1 MSHHIDRINPL
12 LTATANTR
20 DRRPQR
26 PHRIERQSREG
37 RPVGDQGNGRPRHTG
52 HRHPEHL
59 FAAGYAA
66 CFGASL
72 DFAAKQQNKDA
83 TRLRGGVDRPARGG
97 RTGHRGSEI
106 APKDHPRRQFGSA
119 PLRPTRRAITTSDRV
134 VRSPAASRL
143 ANASVTPVCAQIR
156 RSAPWERSALPCMAS
171 TECRYRTTSAWR
183 SGRAQIGITVR
194 GEPCVRHSSS
204 LADQHGCPLTCAGS
218 LVAAATHG
226 RFSTP
231 VAACFMHGRPPC

>member
-83 TRLRGGVDRPARGG
+83 TNATVSAAVSIGPREGGGLG
-97 RTGHRGSEI
+97 I
-106 APKDHPRRQFGSA
+106 AVRRS
-119 PLRPTRRAITTSDRV
+119 RRKTIH
-134 VRSPAASRL
+134 AASSGPHHFGPL
-143 ANASVTPVCAQIR
+143 G
-156 RSAPWERSALPCMAS
+156 AP
-171 TECRYRTTSAWR
+171 
-183 SGRAQIGITVR
+183 
-194 GEPCVRHSSS
+194 
-204 LADQHGCPLTCAGS
+204 
-218 LVAAATHG
+218 
-226 RFSTP
+226 
-231 VAACFMHGRPPC
+231 